1 MVSQQLKGLASRNEL
16 ADSPLGNQIEY
27 YTNNKEKDMVKL
39 EVFDPCGVVVG
50 TACHAHRL
58 SELSGKTL
66 CEISNG
72 EWETDRTFPLIR
84 ELLQKQFP
92 TAKIIPY
99 TEFPVGLDQID
110 IDEIGKIVKDKGC
123 QAAIVGNAG

>member
-1 MVSQQLKGLASRNEL
+1 MV
-16 ADSPLGNQIEY
+16 
-27 YTNNKEKDMVKL
+27 TL
-39 EVFDPCGVVVG
+39 EVFNPGGFVEA
-50 TACHAHRL
+50 TTSHAPRL
-58 SELSGKTL
+58 PELSGKTI

-72 EWETDRTFPLIR
+72 LWQDDRIFPLIR

-92 TAKIIPY
+92 AVKMIPY
-99 TEFPVGLDQID
+99 TEFPVGSDQID